1 MSLIDWPGLVRA
13 GLGQLHLSPD
23 RFWQL
28 TPVELQIMLGAEGA
42 QPPLTRARLEQLAAA
57 FPDAVKGLDDGGN
70 FGTARSDTG
79 A

>member
-1 MSLIDWPGLVRA
+1 MTRIDWPGLVRA
-13 GLGQLHLSPD
+13 GLGQLRLPPSV
-23 RFWQL
+23 FWHL

-42 QPPLTRARLEQLAAA
+42 APALTRARLEQLAAA
-57 FPDAVKGLDDGGN
+57 YPDAGKGTDHGGN